1 MARGQLR
8 IYLGAAPGVGKTVSM
23 LAEGRRR
30 ADRGTDVVVALVETH
45 GRTFTAGSLEGLEVV
60 PRRTVTHQGAT
71 LTEMDLDAVLARKPE
86 VALVDELAHTNVPG
100 SRHEKRWQDVQDLL
114 NAGIDVISTVNIQ
127 HLESLNDATRAITG
141 VTQRETVP
149 DDVVRAADQVELV
162 DMSPE
167 ALRRRMSHGNVY
179 APERIDAALAN
190 YFRPGNLSAL
200 RELALL
206 WLADRV
212 DEGLARYRQAHDIDG
227 TWPTRERVVVALT
240 GGPEGATLLRRGA
253 RLAARGAG
261 GELIAVHVARTDGL
275 SGPPLANIGA
285 LQRLTSELG
294 GAFHT
299 VAGDDVAEAV
309 LTFAKGVNASQI
321 VLGSSRRS
329 RAAMMLSPGVGE
341 RITAGSGEIDVVTVT
356 HGEASKLPPTH
367 RQRSALA
374 PRRIVLGWVSAV
386 VGTALLT
393 ALLLAVPT
401 KPDLP
406 LIVLVYLTLTVAVAL
421 VGGLWPAV
429 GAAILGYLAINWFF
443 TPPVHTLT
451 IADPQNSLAL
461 VCFIVV
467 AIAVATAVH
476 GQARRAAQ
484 AIAAQQEAS
493 ALVELSHTLLSSTDQ
508 LERLLTGA
516 VESFGATGAAVVRR
530 PVPGTSDDPSDP
542 VGVVQASADFPA
554 DAVRGGRP
562 VSPELAGL
570 PNGTEIHR
578 EGIDDT
584 HDLILVGP
592 PIPAHLQGMLSAYA
606 AHAAAILTRRELQR
620 STASERTL
628 TRDNLARTALLSAV
642 SHDLRTPLAGIK
654 AAVGS
659 LRSTEVDFSPEDE
672 AELLEVVEVSADRLD
687 ALIGNLLDASRVQA
701 QALTVRPAHID
712 LADLVPSVI
721 RTLTEPGRVSWS
733 VDDDARAAWGDAGL
747 LERVIANLAEN
758 AIRHAPTGTGVHIG
772 VSALGDRVE
781 IRVVD
786 RGPGV
791 PQENRESIFL
801 PFQRYGDAPSGDGV
815 GLGLAVARG
824 LTEAMG
830 GTLSAD
836 DTPGGGLTMCVTL
849 ARSGPDAADEEASP
863 APFEP
868 TEVS

>member
-30 ADRGTDVVVALVETH
+30 AERGTDVVVALVETH
-45 GRTFTAGSLEGLEVV
+45 GRAFTAASLDGLEAIA
-60 PRRTVTHQGAT
+60 RRTVTHQGTT

-86 VALVDELAHTNVPG
+86 VALVDELAHTNAPG
-100 SRHEKRWQDVQDLL
+100 SQHEKRWQDVQTLL
-114 NAGIDVISTVNIQ
+114 DAGIDVISTVNIQ

-149 DDVVRAADQVELV
+149 DDVVRAADQIELV

-179 APERIDAALAN
+179 APERVDAALAN

-212 DEGLARYRQAHDIDG
+212 DEGLARYRAAHDISG
-227 TWPTRERVVVALT
+227 TWPTRARVVVALT
-240 GGPEGATLLRRGA
+240 GGPEGASLLRRGA

-261 GELIAVHVARTDGL
+261 GELIAVHIARTDGL
-275 SGPPLANIGA
+275 SGPPLATIST
-285 LQRLTSELG
+285 LQRLTGELG

-309 LTFAKGVNASQI
+309 LSFAKGVNASQI

-329 RAAMMLSPGVGE
+329 RAARMLSPWVGE
-341 RITAGSGEIDVVTVT
+341 RIIAGSGEIDVVMVT
-356 HGEASKLPPTH
+356 HEEAGAVPPST
-367 RQRSALA
+367 RPRSALA
-374 PRRIVLGWVSAV
+374 PRRIRLGWLLAV
-386 VGTALLT
+386 AGTAALT
-393 ALLLAVPT
+393 ALLYLWPT
-401 KPDLP
+401 GPDLP

-429 GAAILGYLAINWFF
+429 GAAVLGYFAINWFF
-443 TPPVHTLT
+443 TPPLHTLT

-467 AIAVATAVH
+467 AIAVATVVH

-484 AIAAQQEAS
+484 AISAQQEAS

-516 VESFGATGAAVVRR
+516 VESFGARGAAIVRR
-530 PVPGTSDDPSDP
+530 PVPGETDDPTDP
-542 VGVVQASADFPA
+542 VGVMQASASFPMS
-554 DAVRGGRP
+554 AVRGGRP
-562 VSPELAGL
+562 VSPDLAGL
-570 PNGTEIHR
+570 EAGTDIHR
-578 EGIDDT
+578 ESVDDT
-584 HDLILVGP
+584 HDLVLVGP
-592 PIPAHLQGMLSAYA
+592 QIPAHLQGMLSAYA

-620 STASERTL
+620 STAAERAL
-628 TRDNLARTALLSAV
+628 ARDNLARTALLSAV

-654 AAVGS
+654 AAIGS
-659 LRSTEVDFSPEDE
+659 LRSSEVDFSAEDE

-701 QALTVRPAHID
+701 KALTVRSAHLD
-712 LADLVPSVI
+712 LAEFVPAVT
-721 RTLTEPGRVSWS
+721 RTLTQPGRVSWS

-747 LERVIANLAEN
+747 LERVVANLAEN
-758 AIRHAPTGTGVHIG
+758 ALRHAPTGTGVHIG
-772 VSALGDRVE
+772 VSALDDRVE
-781 IRVVD
+781 IRVID

-791 PQENRESIFL
+791 PEADRESIFL
-801 PFQRYGDAPSGDGV
+801 PFQRRGDAPGGDGV

-824 LTEAMG
+824 LSEAMG
-830 GTLSAD
+830 GTLTAD

-849 ARSGPDAADEEASP
+849 PRRGPDVPDRPPTPTPFAREES
-863 APFEP
+863 
-868 TEVS
+868 S